1 MLFLLRI
8 ADNICIM
15 VILITGASSG
25 IGYEAAKMLAA
36 KGHKVY
42 AAARRTE
49 LLEPL
54 KADGIVPVKLDV
66 TDEASCQDCVRT
78 VSEAE
83 GRIDALVNNAGYGY
97 LGPIEC
103 VPLQDADAQI
113 RTNLLGMACLC
124 KLVIPLMREQ
134 KSGRIVNISSVAG
147 QAPVLFGGWYNI
159 SKYGVEA
166 LSDNLRIEL
175 KPFGI
180 KVIKIEPGGI
190 KTPWGGIAADHLEEC
205 TSGTVY
211 SASASRE
218 ATLLRMGYNGSLL
231 APPSTAARAICRAVI
246 TKRPRARYRPGSGA
260 SFLVAAHAIL
270 PLRWWD
276 KLVSVMGKGKNRE

>member
-1 MLFLLRI
+1 MLLLLRI

-66 TDEASCQDCVRT
+66 TDETSCQDCVRT

-103 VPLQDADAQI
+103 VPLQDAHTQI

-124 KLVIPLMREQ
+124 KLVIPFMREQ

-205 TSGTVY
+205 TSGTVAVPFRDARTAVKSSSTRPRPTPTGRLPAVSWVQWY
-211 SASASRE
+211 PLP
-218 ATLLRMGYNGSLL
+218 TTIL
-231 APPSTAARAICRAVI
+231 PPSSTMSTRVPYPAR
-246 TKRPRARYRPGSGA
+246 PPMM
-260 SFLVAAHAIL
+260 H
-270 PLRWWD
+270 
-276 KLVSVMGKGKNRE
+276 

>member
-78 VSEAE
+78 VSEE
-83 GRIDALVNNAGYGY
+83 DAST
-97 LGPIEC
+97 
-103 VPLQDADAQI
+103 
-113 RTNLLGMACLC
+113 R
-124 KLVIPLMREQ
+124 
-134 KSGRIVNISSVAG
+134 SSTTPATGTWG
-147 QAPVLFGGWYNI
+147 Q
-159 SKYGVEA
+159 
-166 LSDNLRIEL
+166 
-175 KPFGI
+175 
-180 KVIKIEPGGI
+180 
-190 KTPWGGIAADHLEEC
+190 
-205 TSGTVY
+205 
-211 SASASRE
+211 
-218 ATLLRMGYNGSLL
+218 
-231 APPSTAARAICRAVI
+231 
-246 TKRPRARYRPGSGA
+246 
-260 SFLVAAHAIL
+260 
-270 PLRWWD
+270 
-276 KLVSVMGKGKNRE
+276 